1 MAEVRWI
8 KLATDVFDNRKIR
21 QIEKMPDGDALII
34 IWFKLLVLAGT
45 VNDGG
50 MIYLTRDIPYT
61 EQLLANEFNR
71 PISTI
76 QLALQ
81 TFSRF
86 GMIEI
91 ANDLI
96 HVTNWEKYQNANG
109 LDRIRE
115 QTRNRVAAFRER
127 QKELPACNATSNAS
141 VTQSNATEKNRV
153 DKNRVDKKESKR
165 FAPPTV
171 EEVAAYCKER
181 RNGIDPQHFVDY
193 YTARGWELKPGQ
205 KVKDWKA
212 CVRTWEQRN
221 PKPKE
226 KPSPVTK
233 DDIDRLEKYLGRFK
247 KEET

>member
-86 GMIEI
+86 GMIEVI
-91 ANDLI
+91 DDLI

-127 QKELPACNATSNAS
+127 QKELPPCNVTGNAT
-141 VTQSNATEKNRV
+141 VTQSNATEKNRE

-165 FAPPTV
+165 FVPPTIK
-171 EEVAAYCKER
+171 EVADYCFER
-181 RNGIDPQHFVDY
+181 KNGIDPQHFVDY

-212 CVRTWEQRN
+212 CVRTWEQRQ

-226 KPSPVTK
+226 TPKRSAVTEE
-233 DDIDRLEKYLGRFK
+233 DNDRIRRFLEK
-247 KEET
+247 